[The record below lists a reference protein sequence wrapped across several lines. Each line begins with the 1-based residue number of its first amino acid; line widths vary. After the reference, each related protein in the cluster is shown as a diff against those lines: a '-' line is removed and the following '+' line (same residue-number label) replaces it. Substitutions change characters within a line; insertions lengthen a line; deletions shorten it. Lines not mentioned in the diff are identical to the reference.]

1 MAHLEEYAAGTL
13 DLIGGDLSLDF
24 INTVSDHDTENLK
37 EHLHSYAALLAW
49 ARHTGILTSAMALR
63 LQRRAGREPA
73 EAQSILERAITL
85 RESLYRIVMA
95 AAAGEKAV
103 PADLEVLNLNLAHAL
118 PHARVVYAPEGMTW
132 AWEHSE
138 DALDQVLWPIARSA
152 ANLLTSDR
160 VGRVRECN
168 SDTCGWLFVDASKNH
183 SRRWCSMSDCGNRAK
198 ASRFYKRKHSE
209 IKHIA

>member
-1 MAHLEEYAAGTL
+1 MIHLEEYQAGRL

-24 INTVSDHDTENLK
+24 TNTVSNHETENPN
-37 EHLHSYAALLAW
+37 EHLHSYVALLAW

-63 LQRRAGREPA
+63 LQRRAAREPA
-73 EAQSILERAITL
+73 EAQSVLERAITL
-85 RESLYRIVMA
+85 RESLYRLVLA

-132 AWEHSE
+132 AWEYSE
-138 DALDQVLWPIARSA
+138 DALDQVLWPVARSA

-160 VGRVRECN
+160 IGRVRECTG
-168 SDTCGWLFVDASKNH
+168 DTCGWLFVDASKNH

-198 ASRFYKRKHSE
+198 ANRFYKRKHSA
-209 IKHIA
+209 IKPIA